1 MTAGFYKKQDGQ
13 LLYGSHI
20 VEGDGYVLL
29 AQDKDTYEYPVDGWV
44 WFDSPEEAYVYFADR
59 SEGAVT
65 PRQFRLALLSFGIN
79 ISVIDSMLSDNPTGL
94 VEWNFASTIERD
106 HPLVTT
112 LGDAMGKSA
121 AEIDAIFELAK
132 TL

>member
-13 LLYGSHI
+13 LLYGPHI

-29 AQDKDTYEYPVDGWV
+29 IQDKNLYEYPVDGWF
-44 WFDSPEEAYVYFADR
+44 WFESEEIAIEHFAGKF
-59 SEGAVT
+59 EETIT